1 MQDLPKEAFYRLIRE
16 RFTLPT
22 PRELASPIAQLTYV
36 VLDLE
41 TTGGNPRHHRIME
54 FGAYK
59 VRDLAIVDSMSM
71 LINPG
76 RPIPPFIQQLTGIT
90 NQMVEDAPSFSEAAP
105 KLLEFINDAVV
116 VAHHAPFDLKFLS
129 WQLVEAGYQPITNPV
144 LCTCRLARSL
154 IPDGITSRGL
164 DELIR
169 ALDLTIE
176 GRHRALPDARAAA
189 ELLILF
195 LTELIRRGLDS
206 LDEVIRYQ
214 YRPVVEKKPAKPSHR
229 ALKDGELSIRPF
241 HSDDIAHAFR
251 WFTQPE
257 VFRGYFP
264 SWRELDYERVRREL
278 ERTSAYGRL
287 FVIELEGRPVGLT
300 CLRKLRMRSPRSGEV
315 RLLIGEP
322 EARGRGIGKRSL
334 GMMLRYGFNFL
345 HLRRV
350 TGRVHPDIPAHRA
363 LVDRFGFRPLNRE
376 RPLRSGELTYVLG
389 RESYL
394 TLEREGLAL
403 LLPESVQGPHQAGRA
418 ASGPG
423 SGHA

>member
-1 MQDLPKEAFYRLIRE
+1 MQDLPKEAVYRLIRE

-22 PRELASPIAQLTYV
+22 PRELASPIAKLTYV

-59 VRDLAIVDSMSM
+59 VRDLAIVDQMEL

-76 RPIPPFIQQLTGIT
+76 RPIPPFIQQLTGISDR
-90 NQMVEDAPSFSEAAP
+90 MVEDAPSFGEVAGRI
-105 KLLEFINDAVV
+105 LDFIGDGVV

-129 WQLVEAGYQPITNPV
+129 WQLVEEGYEPITNPV
-144 LCTCRLARSL
+144 LCTCRLARAL
-154 IPDGITSRGL
+154 IPEGIQSRGL

-206 LDEVIRYQ
+206 LDEVISYQ
-214 YRPVVEKKPAKPSHR
+214 YRPVVEKKPSKPSHR
-229 ALKDGELSIRPF
+229 ALRDGRLSIRPF

-264 SWRELDYERVRREL
+264 NWKELDYERVRREL
-278 ERTSAYGRL
+278 ERTNAYDRL
-287 FVIELEGRPVGLT
+287 FVIELEGRPVGLI
-300 CLRKLRMRSPRSGEV
+300 CLRKLRLRSPRSAEV
-315 RLLIGEP
+315 RLLVGE
-322 EARGRGIGKRSL
+322 AKHRGEGIGKRAL
-334 GMMLRYGFNFL
+334 GMMLGYGFNFL
-345 HLRRV
+345 HLKRV
-350 TGRVHPDIPAHRA
+350 TCRVHPDNPLHRSLA
-363 LVDRFGFRPLNRE
+363 EKFGFEPLSRQRPLK
-376 RPLRSGELTYVLG
+376 SGELTYVLRRENYLGPG
-389 RESYL
+389 R
-394 TLEREGLAL
+394 GDLAL
-403 LLPESVQGPHQAGRA
+403 LPLGSDQGPHRAGKA
-418 ASGPG
+418 ASGQG
-423 SGHA
+423 